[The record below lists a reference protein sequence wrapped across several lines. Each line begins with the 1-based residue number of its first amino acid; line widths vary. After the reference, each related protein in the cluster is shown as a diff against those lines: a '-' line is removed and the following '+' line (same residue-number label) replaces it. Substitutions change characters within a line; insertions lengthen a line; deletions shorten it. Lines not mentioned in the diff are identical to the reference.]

1 MISVWLYSSLSA
13 VPWPV
18 IIPVKCGALGPVN
31 NEGFMEN
38 TVAASSEEVQMF
50 RDMVL
55 RFFEQEVLPH
65 YDSWEKNHKMPR
77 DMWRTLGAAGML
89 LVDFPEEYGAAGAS
103 FDVCQMIQ
111 QEMCRLG
118 LHGLATGYNIHANI
132 VAPYILNIA
141 NQQQKDRWLPG
152 MVTGDVLT
160 AIAMTEPGAGSDLAG
175 MRTTAV
181 KEGEEY
187 VLNGSKTFITNGNEA
202 QMIIVCAKT
211 DASAGSKGISLFLVD
226 TSLPGFSTGKPI
238 DKMGQHCSDTAE
250 LFFENMRIPAD
261 SLLGEEGKGF
271 VYLMQELPRERLG
284 CAVQA
289 IGHAQGALDL
299 TVEYVKERKAFDQS
313 VAQFQNTRF
322 KLAQCNTEL
331 EMCKALLEKNMVKYQ
346 TQQMTVTDAAVLKLS
361 ATEMQLTMVN
371 ECLQLFGGYGYTDE
385 YPISRFYRDA
395 RVQTIYAGSSE
406 IMKEMIARDL
416 LGR

>member
-1 MISVWLYSSLSA
+1 MTTNTDE
-13 VPWPV
+13 
-18 IIPVKCGALGPVN
+18 N
-31 NEGFMEN
+31 NEEI
-38 TVAASSEEVQMF
+38 QMF

-55 RFFEQEVLPH
+55 RFLDQEVLPH
-65 YDSWEKNHKMPR
+65 YEAWEKNHETPR
-77 DMWRTLGAAGML
+77 ELWKVMGNAGML
-89 LVDFPEEYGAAGAS
+89 LVDFPEKYGAAEAS

-111 QEMCRLG
+111 EEMCRLG

-141 NQQQKDRWLPG
+141 NEQQKDQWLPK
-152 MVTGDVLT
+152 MVSGDVMT

-175 MRTTAV
+175 MRTSAV
-181 KEGEEY
+181 QDGDEY
-187 VLNGSKTFITNGNEA
+187 ILNGSKTFITNGNFA
-202 QMIIVCAKT
+202 DMIIVCAKT
-211 DASAGSKGISLFLVD
+211 DTSAGSKGISLFLVD
-226 TSLPGFSTGKPI
+226 TSLPGFSTGNPI
-238 DKMGQHCSDTAE
+238 EKMGQHCSDTAE
-250 LFFENMRIPAD
+250 LFFENMRIPSDA
-261 SLLGEEGKGF
+261 LLGQEGKGF
-271 VYLMQELPRERLG
+271 IYLMQELPRERLG

-299 TVEYVKERKAFDQS
+299 TVEYVTERKAFGQS
-313 VAQFQNTRF
+313 VSQFQNTRF
-322 KLAQCNTEL
+322 KLAQCSTEL
-331 EMCKALLEKNMVKYQ
+331 ELCRALLEKHMAKYKRHE
-346 TQQMTVTDAAVLKLS
+346 MTVNDAAMLKLS

-406 IMKEMIARDL
+406 IMKEVIARGI

>member
-31 NEGFMEN
+31 NEDFMEN

-181 KEGEEY
+181 KEGDEY

-202 QMIIVCAKT
+202 EMIIVCAKT
-211 DASAGSKGISLFLVD
+211 DPSKGSKGISLFLVD

-299 TVEYVKERKAFDQS
+299 TVEYVKERKAFGQS

-331 EMCKALLEKNMVKYQ
+331 EMCKALLEKHMAKYQ
-346 TQQMTVTDAAVLKLS
+346 VGEMTVTDAAVLKLS